1 MDVQHVADELAAH
14 RFFARLPDDLR
25 TRLADCAN
33 NVAFA
38 AEQRLLSEG
47 APAGSFF
54 AIRSG
59 RVAVG
64 IRTPNRGL
72 AVIETLH
79 AGDLLGWSWLFPPY
93 RWHFDAV
100 ALEPVRAVELHA
112 PCIRSYVE
120 EHPRAG
126 YDLVRGIAEVMEE
139 RLESAR
145 LRLLDLYGSAD
156 EPQR

>member
-1 MDVQHVADELAAH
+1 MEMRHVADELAGH
-14 RFFARLPDDLR
+14 RFFARLPEDLR

-33 NVAFA
+33 NVVFA
-38 AEQRLLSEG
+38 AEQRLLAEG
-47 APAGSFF
+47 APASSFF

-79 AGDLLGWSWLFPPY
+79 AGDILGWSWLFAPY
-93 RWHFDAV
+93 RWHFEAV
-100 ALEPVRAVELHA
+100 AVEPVRAVELHA
-112 PCIRSYVE
+112 ECIRRYVE

-126 YDLVRGIAEVMEE
+126 WDLVRGIAEDMEE

-145 LRLLDLYGSAD
+145 LRLIDLYGGGD
-156 EPQR
+156 EPVR